1 LTRQR
6 EDRFAALSSSGWV
19 ERDSKMWIRSS
30 GGKEEKK
37 GRESE
42 LGGGGEEE
50 EEDLEKALEVSS
62 T

>member
-1 LTRQR
+1 
-6 EDRFAALSSSGWV
+6 
-19 ERDSKMWIRSS
+19 MRSS
-30 GGKEEKK
+30 RGKEEKK

-42 LGGGGEEE
+42 LGGGGGEEG